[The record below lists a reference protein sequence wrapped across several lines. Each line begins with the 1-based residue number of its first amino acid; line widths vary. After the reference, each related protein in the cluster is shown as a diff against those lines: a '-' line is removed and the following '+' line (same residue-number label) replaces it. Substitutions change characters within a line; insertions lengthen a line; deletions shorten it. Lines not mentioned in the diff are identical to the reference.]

1 MKKFV
6 EMATIVENT
15 AIIPE
20 VWKMVFQA
28 PKTASEAKAGQFV
41 NVHRDGGQTFLRR
54 PFGIVDADVEAGTVT
69 IIYRLVGIGTEE
81 MKALRPGDVLN
92 VEGPLGDG
100 IFTTTPGKVL
110 LAGGGVGLA
119 PLIFL
124 AKQLDHPIVLV
135 AGKTAAETFWT
146 EFFEPYAEQIYVTT
160 DDGSKGIKGI
170 AVDALPTIFSEHP
183 IALRMVWQASKA
195 VSIPI
200 LGLGGIVT
208 WQDAVEFML
217 AGASTVAVGAHNFVD
232 PRAVETVAEGL
243 DQYCKDQGIAHIS
256 DIVGQLEA

>member
-1 MKKFV
+1 
-6 EMATIVENT
+6 
-15 AIIPE
+15 
-20 VWKMVFQA
+20 
-28 PKTASEAKAGQFV
+28 
-41 NVHRDGGQTFLRR
+41 
-54 PFGIVDADVEAGTVT
+54 
-69 IIYRLVGIGTEE
+69 

-160 DDGSKGIKGI
+160 DDGSKGIK
-170 AVDALPTIFSEHP
+170 ALPSTPCRRSFP
-183 IALRMVWQASKA
+183 
-195 VSIPI
+195 SIPS
-200 LGLGGIVT
+200 T
-208 WQDAVEFML
+208 ACRSAV
-217 AGASTVAVGAHNFVD
+217 
-232 PRAVETVAEGL
+232 RR
-243 DQYCKDQGIAHIS
+243 
-256 DIVGQLEA
+256 